1 MKRIFVI
8 FALAATLV
16 GCAKEDIV
24 REAPRQAIGFGNPF
38 IENATRVDYSSTFI
52 NAFKVYGTVTGNSN
66 TVTIYNGADVTRGT
80 AAYGEAWTCGQ
91 TEYWIPS
98 ASYNFQAVVDGE
110 IADGKIAYTVGQD
123 KGGDGISDLLYA
135 TASASTD
142 ANAAPTG
149 DLQNGNVAFN
159 FQHLLSKVGFTFTN
173 GVTESTKYTFEVTAV
188 SFTGHDL
195 NGTYTIE
202 GSAWDSAYNA
212 STTALSF
219 DVPANNVV
227 TTTAPVAATTTHQII
242 PGNQALAIAVTYDI
256 IYDGKKVYVG
266 ETAEKTLEYDFAK
279 NNVYNIVVKLPAPGQ
294 PITFTVESTG
304 VTGWENNGTATELK

>member
-24 REAPRQAIGFGNPF
+24 RIDRQEISFGDAF
-38 IENATRVDYSSTFI
+38 VDNATRADYSSTLI

-110 IADGKIAYTVGQD
+110 IADGKIEYTVGQD

-173 GVTESTKYTFEVTAV
+173 GVAANTAYTFNVTDV
-188 SFTGHDL
+188 SFTGHYTT
-195 NGTYTIE
+195 GTYTISTGE
-202 GSAWDSAYNA
+202 WDKAVTVSD
-212 STTALSF
+212 TALSF
-219 DVPANNVV
+219 GAPGVV
-227 TTTAPVAATTTHQII
+227 ASTAVAAPTTHQII
-242 PGNQALAIAVTYDI
+242 PGEQTLNVTVTYDI
-256 IYDGKKVYVG
+256 LYNGTTMSTGVKITKGL
-266 ETAEKTLEYDFAK
+266 THTFEKNK
-279 NNVYNIVVKLPAPGQ
+279 VYNISVELPAPGK
-294 PITFTVESTG
+294 PIEFSVEETSG
-304 VTGWENNGTATELK
+304 VGAWADGGSKELEQ

>member
-80 AAYGEAWTCGQ
+80 AAYGQAWTCGQ

-98 ASYNFQAVVDGE
+98 ATYAFQAVVDGE
-110 IADGKIAYTVGQD
+110 IANGKIEYTVGQD

-135 TASASTD
+135 AASASTD

-149 DLQNGNVAFN
+149 DLLNGNVAFN

-173 GVTESTKYTFEVTAV
+173 GVTGSTDYTFKVNSV
-188 SFTGHDL
+188 SFNNHDTT
-195 NGTYTIE
+195 GTYTISTGKWDE
-202 GSAWDSAYNA
+202 AVTKSAE
-212 STTALSF
+212 ALSF
-219 DVPANNVV
+219 GVPGVV
-227 TTTAPVAATTTHQII
+227 ASEAEAAPTTHQII
-242 PGNQALAIAVTYDI
+242 PGTQTLKVTVNYDI
-256 IYDGKKVYVG
+256 LYKGQTVYAGMSATKDLTHAFVQS
-266 ETAEKTLEYDFAK
+266 
-279 NNVYNIVVKLPAPGQ
+279 NVYNITVELPAPGAE
-294 PITFTVESTG
+294 IKFTVKSENGVGAWTG
-304 VTGWENNGTATELK
+304 GAANELE

>member
-1 MKRIFVI
+1 MKKAII
-8 FALAATLV
+8 ALAAVVALAACSKEETLIADR
-16 GCAKEDIV
+16 GD
-24 REAPRQAIGFGNPF
+24 AIGFGTPF
-38 IENATRVDYSSTFI
+38 VENSTRVDYSSTLI
-52 NAFKVYGTVTGNSN
+52 DAFKVYGTVTGNGN

-80 AAYGEAWTCGQ
+80 AAYGQAWTCGQ

-110 IADGKIAYTVGQD
+110 IADGKIEYTVGQD

-135 TASASTD
+135 VASASTD

-188 SFTGHDL
+188 SFKGHDT
-195 NGTYTIE
+195 NGTYTISSGE
-202 GSAWDSAYNA
+202 WDSAYDA

-242 PGNQALAIAVTYDI
+242 PGNQTLAIAVTYDI

-304 VTGWENNGTATELK
+304 VAGWGNNGTATELK